1 MKTKVLNTVVAGV
14 LVAAGAQAQ
23 ATVVSTN
30 SVGGI
35 FDGSSGTR
43 TLSVTTHGT
52 IQDLNLTIDF
62 AKCDNN
68 GADGPLLDA
77 NNRCIGRGNAFDSEI
92 VFSLTGPNGQ
102 PVSLVQ
108 QGTFSNGNTPGLG
121 RIQLT
126 FDDEAATAAGGKMRA
141 GSYAPVQPLSVFDG
155 LDMFGTW
162 TLFVQ
167 DTRRGDPLQYFGAA
181 LDITS
186 ATVEQVPEPGTVAIV
201 GLGLI
206 GMGALRRRRQV

>member
-1 MKTKVLNTVVAGV
+1 MKTKVLKSVIAGV
-14 LVAAGAQAQ
+14 LVAAGAHVQ
-23 ATVVSTN
+23 ATVVASN
-30 SVGGI
+30 SDGAI
-35 FDGSSGTR
+35 FDGSSGNR
-43 TLSVTTHGT
+43 TLTVTTHGT
-52 IQDLNLTIDF
+52 IQDLNLTVEF

-68 GADGPLLDA
+68 GASGPLLDA
-77 NNRCIGRGNAFDSEI
+77 NNQCIGRGNSFDSEI

-108 QGTFSNGNTPGLG
+108 KNTFSNGNTPGLG

-126 FDDEAATAAGGKMRA
+126 FDDEASTAAGGKMHA
-141 GSYAPVQPLSVFDG
+141 GSYAPVQSLSVFDG

-162 TLFVQ
+162 TLFAQ
-167 DTRRGDPLQYFGAA
+167 DTRRGDPLQYFGAW
-181 LDITS
+181 LDITTGPV
-186 ATVEQVPEPGTVAIV
+186 AEVPEPATVAIV